1 MLYSPLIEA
10 EVFPTEIKQFLAPLV
25 VFTPSIPSQ
34 AAPHIVHILSCLP
47 DSLIRGRFIEEK
59 IHLCY
64 YFLKRTREEKK
75 EAQILAGDH
84 KQYKDR
90 LFNFLFGSE
99 ENREWTLSLY
109 NAVNN
114 SHYTDPSAI
123 EFTTIKE
130 VMYLGMHNDVS
141 FLIAGEMNLYEQQSS
156 YNPNMPLRLLQYAG
170 NLYEKYVKQHKL
182 NKYGSAL
189 LMLPIPKLV
198 VFYNGNAD
206 QSDEQILRLSDSFP
220 KGADSDIEVKVRM
233 LNVNSGRNQRLLET
247 CKPLGEYSWLVEEIR
262 KNNKTK
268 DQEGAG
274 SAIDLAISEMPD
286 SFVIK
291 PFLVAH
297 RAEVKGMLLTEYN
310 EAEQMELFKEDGR
323 REGRVEGILDTL
335 ASLVKDGI
343 LSIKDA
349 AARAGVSE
357 DIIKKKKGAK

>member
-1 MLYSPLIEA
+1 M
-10 EVFPTEIKQFLAPLV
+10 
-25 VFTPSIPSQ
+25 
-34 AAPHIVHILSCLP
+34 
-47 DSLIRGRFIEEK
+47 
-59 IHLCY
+59 
-64 YFLKRTREEKK
+64 
-75 EAQILAGDH
+75 AGDH

-130 VMYLGMHNDVS
+130 VMYLG
-141 FLIAGEMNLYEQQSS
+141 
-156 YNPNMPLRLLQYAG
+156 AG

-189 LMLPIPKLV
+189 LMLPVPKLV

-206 QSDEQILRLSDSFP
+206 QPDEQILRLSDSFP

-357 DIIKKKKGAK
+357 DIIKKKIGAK